1 MKKLLALVAVLFAA
15 SASTAYAGP
24 LMKYDYFDAAYEWT
38 HVDGDLK
45 DSNGLDTRLSYSP
58 IENFALEGGYNFA
71 DSGLKIFDRT
81 GSQNF
86 DVDAHLYN
94 YGGLGYYTWCPG
106 IDLLARVGGLHARV
120 DTDIP
125 GTNDRSD
132 NGVYAGVG
140 LRYLFTDEIETNLDI
155 TWSRITTGDWQYTGT
170 AFYAI
175 AENVALK
182 AGVGIDDE
190 SDVNL
195 FGGLRLAM

>member
-45 DSNGLDTRLSYSP
+45 DANGLDSRLSYSP
-58 IENFALEGGYNFA
+58 IDNFALEGGYNFA
-71 DSGLKIFDRT
+71 DSGF
-81 GSQNF
+81 QNF
-86 DVDAHLYN
+86 DVDGHTYT

-106 IDLLARVGGLHARV
+106 IDLLARVGGIHERY
-120 DTDIP
+120 DTNIP
-125 GTNDRSD
+125 GISDGSD
-132 NGVYAGVG
+132 NGMYAGVG

>member
-45 DSNGLDTRLSYSP
+45 DSNGLDTALSYSP

-71 DSGLKIFDRT
+71 DSGL
-81 GSQNF
+81 GNF
-86 DVDAHLYN
+86 DLDGHRYR

-106 IDLLARVGGLHARV
+106 IDLLARVGGLHARY
-120 DTDIP
+120 DTNIP
-125 GTNDRSD
+125 GVDDGSD
-132 NGVYAGVG
+132 NGMYAGVG

-170 AFYAI
+170 AFYAV

-190 SDVNL
+190 SDVNV
-195 FGGLRLAM
+195 FGGLRLTM

>member
-15 SASTAYAGP
+15 SASTAQAGP

-38 HVDGDLK
+38 HQDGDIK

-58 IENFALEGGYNFA
+58 IENFALEGGYNYA
-71 DSGLKIFDRT
+71 DSGL
-81 GSQNF
+81 GNF
-86 DVDAHLYN
+86 DLDGHLYR

-106 IDLLARVGGLHARV
+106 IDLVARVGGLHARA

-155 TWSRITTGDWQYTGT
+155 TWSRITTGDWNYTGT

-190 SDVNL
+190 SNVNL
-195 FGGLRLAM
+195 LGGIRLAM